1 METTKEDITKRLE
14 ELRDEIPA
22 GVTLEAVSK
31 FHPIEEIVY
40 AYEAGQR
47 VFGESRVQELKTK
60 VVEAT
65 RLRLDELQWHYIG
78 HLQTNKVR
86 QLLALRPAMIE
97 SVDSE
102 RLLNLID
109 EEAVRIGIT
118 QGILMQAH
126 VAKEE
131 TKTGFMPEE
140 LLEYFRQ
147 RKFESLKATHIC
159 GIMGMASNTDDTA
172 VVTSDFNTLHDL
184 KQKIENI
191 CPDLRGF
198 DILSMGMSHDW
209 QLAVKAGS
217 TLIRVGTR
225 IFGPREY

>member
-14 ELRDEIPA
+14 ELRDEIPD

-198 DILSMGMSHDW
+198 NILSMGMSHDW

>member
-14 ELRDEIPA
+14 ELRDVIPD

>member
-14 ELRDEIPA
+14 ELRDEIPD

>member
-1 METTKEDITKRLE
+1 METTKEDITNRLE
-14 ELRDEIPA
+14 ELRDEIPD

-109 EEAVRIGIT
+109 EEAVRMGIT

>member
-131 TKTGFMPEE
+131 NKTGFMPEE